1 MEPGLVPVPQGE
13 FLEIGAG
20 LHIWFSPSLT
30 HASPSN
36 LQWENSDVSN
46 VSVIGDNYETEV
58 LFLVGGFQYITSA
71 MAFNFGYEFRRG
83 WFQNYFFVV
92 LATAFAF
99 IHLYI
104 TLKPG
109 ELSCFWRV
117 NCENE
122 SVVASVTF
130 DPIPIQ
136 NKFNTTMMPES
147 FQRGL
152 IGIMIGN
159 GVAIACWEFFVVNGI
174 RRHSAA
180 KKRQLPLSKD
190 SENNADA

>member
-1 MEPGLVPVPQGE
+1 
-13 FLEIGAG
+13 
-20 LHIWFSPSLT
+20 
-30 HASPSN
+30 
-36 LQWENSDVSN
+36 
-46 VSVIGDNYETEV
+46 
-58 LFLVGGFQYITSA
+58 
-71 MAFNFGYEFRRG
+71 
-83 WFQNYFFVV
+83 
-92 LATAFAF
+92 LATSFAF

-122 SVVASVTF
+122 NVVTSVTLE
-130 DPIPIQ
+130 PVPIQ
-136 NKFNTTMMPES
+136 NDFNTTMMPEY

-174 RRHSAA
+174 RRHFAA
-180 KKRQLPLSKD
+180 KKCQLPLSKD